1 MYGKGLSLLRQ
12 IESISKVFD
21 CGNDWAG
28 RLLWSCVI
36 YTVELVP
43 VTWREATPVQQ
54 LENAVD
60 LEIRGHPLRA
70 KTRNL
75 DAYSFME
82 ATKAWQQAAFSS
94 VVERSSRT
102 CTDYHRK
109 MQRHPRCGMKT
120 NLKSRGS

>member
-1 MYGKGLSLLRQ
+1 MYRKELGLLRH
-12 IESISKVFD
+12 IESILKVFD
-21 CGNDWAG
+21 CGDDWAG

-70 KTRNL
+70 KTRN
-75 DAYSFME
+75 
-82 ATKAWQQAAFSS
+82 
-94 VVERSSRT
+94 
-102 CTDYHRK
+102 
-109 MQRHPRCGMKT
+109 
-120 NLKSRGS
+120 